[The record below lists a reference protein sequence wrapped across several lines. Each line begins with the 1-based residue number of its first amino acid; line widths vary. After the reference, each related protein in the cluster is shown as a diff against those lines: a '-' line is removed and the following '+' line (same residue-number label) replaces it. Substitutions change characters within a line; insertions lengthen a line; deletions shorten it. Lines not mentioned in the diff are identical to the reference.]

1 MPAYTNPTAEPRA
14 ELSAV
19 VRQGQGFNKWN
30 IWSQILPQYGV
41 THKIGHLVNLTI
53 ALANMMR
60 IMDKIVEPGADIE
73 RVNLS
78 FGDQNYSLVIR
89 KEEVVI
95 PDEVEMTYSDY
106 FSVEEVGTQGAND
119 KLELTH
125 EFLTGGAIF
134 NTATFGAATNSLV
147 AYTEANLATISF
159 IADIYAAIERGED
172 LGEIYNTIIIPVNVY
187 RRVRRALSVLQF
199 VRGTL
204 MAQVEVN
211 EQTIQKALADIGIEK
226 VLIGRSRYNSA
237 GEGVTPAVLSKIWPE
252 TYIWVGRT
260 GDAWS
265 ADEDGIETVEGV
277 GATLFWEKYGMNAVE
292 TYRDEPHEANVIRAK
307 TSAVPYIANA
317 NCGQLI
323 ATQYS

>member
-1 MPAYTNPTAEPRA
+1 MPAYTNPTAEPRE

-19 VRQGQGFNKWN
+19 VRQGQGFNQWN
-30 IWSQILPQYGV
+30 IWEEILPDYGASQK
-41 THKIGHLVNLTI
+41 TGHLVNMTI

-60 IMDKIVEPGADIE
+60 IMDKIVEPGANIE

-78 FGDQNYSLVIR
+78 FGDQTFTIVIR
-89 KEEVVI
+89 KEEVQI
-95 PDEVEMTYSDY
+95 PDEVEMTYADY
-106 FSVEEVGTQGAND
+106 FSVESVASQGAND

-125 EFLTGGAIF
+125 EYLVAAAIF
-134 NTATFGAATNSLV
+134 NTTTFGAATNSLV

-159 IADIYAAIERGED
+159 IADIYAAIERLED
-172 LGEIYNTIIIPVNVY
+172 LGEIANTVIIPAYVY

-211 EQTIQKALADIGIEK
+211 VNTIQKALEDQGITK

-237 GEGVTPAVLSKIWPE
+237 AEGVTPVLTKIWPD
-252 TYIWVGRT
+252 TYIWVGKT
-260 GDAWS
+260 GDS
-265 ADEDGIETVEGV
+265 FSSEEDGVETVTGV
-277 GATLFWEKYGMNAVE
+277 GASIFWTKYGAQSVE
-292 TYRDEPHEANVIRAK
+292 TYRDESHEANVVRAK
-307 TSAVPYIANA
+307 TSRIPYIANA
-317 NCGQLI
+317 NCGTLI